1 MSKTKDKV
9 SKAKDQQS
17 TDDSLEI
24 EAIEDIQEDT
34 QEELSLEQQLQQ
46 TQEQAKK
53 NLDIAMRT
61 QAEMENLRRRHN
73 KSLEAA
79 HKFAMERFAKELLD
93 VADSM
98 ELGLKASE
106 QEGVSVK
113 SLIEGMKLTQQQLL
127 TIFNNLNIE
136 IIDAKGTKFDP
147 DFHEALTMVVNT
159 ELEPNTVQEVVQ
171 KGYTLNQRLLRASK
185 VIVTKTE

>member
-1 MSKTKDKV
+1 MSKDKV

-17 TDDSLEI
+17 TDDSVDIEETEI
-24 EAIEDIQEDT
+24 EQIEDT
-34 QEELSLEQQLQQ
+34 QEELSLEQQLKQ
-46 TQEQAKK
+46 TQEEAKK

-73 KSLEAA
+73 KNLEAA

-106 QEGVSVK
+106 QDGVSVK
-113 SLIEGMKLTQQQLL
+113 SLIEGMKLTQQQLM

-136 IIDAKGTKFDP
+136 VIDAKGTKFDP

-159 ELEPNTVQEVVQ
+159 ELQPNTVQEVVQ

-185 VIVTKTE
+185 VIVTKSE